1 MNDFFDALDNAKE
14 HAADM
19 AAMEDDANLRDYAF
33 VEKLS
38 EPDARH
44 YANAKLELLRDAIY
58 NVQVQLRDN
67 TLADSKATRAAAREL
82 HDSMGAIRVVM
93 GILAD
98 KQKAR
103 QAR

>member
-19 AAMEDDANLRDYAF
+19 AMAEDDLRDYAF
-33 VEKLS
+33 AEKLS
-38 EPDARH
+38 EVDARH

-58 NVQVQLRDN
+58 KVQEQLRDN
-67 TLADSKATRAAAREL
+67 TLANSKATRAAARNL
-82 HDSMGAIRVVM
+82 HDTMGTIRVVM

-103 QAR
+103 QA